1 MLKIKQ
7 ILRYFAENY
16 PYKSELSKTRITK
29 MVFLADWYSCLST
42 GKQLTSIEWY
52 FDHYGPYVS
61 DVFEAAKK
69 DRRLQVKQEVNSFGT
84 LKEVVSLRDDIFF
97 YYDNR
102 KIEGITKSILDQVID
117 DTMNM
122 NWTEFINYIYSSYPI
137 KSSKK
142 YLYLDLEALSAECS
156 KKRIKY

>member
-7 ILRYFAENY
+7 ILRYFVENY
-16 PYKSELSKTRITK
+16 PHKNELSKTRITK

-84 LKEVVSLRDDIFF
+84 IKEVVSLRDDNFFF
-97 YYDNR
+97 YNHR
-102 KIEGITKSILDQVID
+102 KIEGITKLLLDQVIE
-117 DTMNM
+117 DTKNM

-137 KSSKK
+137 KNSKK
-142 YLYLDLEALSAECS
+142 YSFLDLEALSVECAE
-156 KKRIKY
+156 KNIEY

>member
-7 ILRYFAENY
+7 ILRYFVENY
-16 PYKSELSKTRITK
+16 PYKNELSKTRITK

-42 GKQLTSIEWY
+42 GKQLTSINWY

-69 DRRLQVKQEVNSFGT
+69 DRRLQVKQEINSFGT
-84 LKEVVSLRDDIFF
+84 LKEVVSLKDDIFF
-97 YYDNR
+97 YYDHR

-117 DTMNM
+117 DTKNM

-142 YLYLDLEALSAECS
+142 YLYLDLEALSVECS
-156 KKRIKY
+156 KKGIKY

>member
-7 ILRYFAENY
+7 ILRYFVENY

-42 GKQLTSIEWY
+42 GKQLTSIKWY

-84 LKEVVSLRDDIFF
+84 LKEVVSLRDDTFF

-117 DTMNM
+117 DTKNM

-142 YLYLDLEALSAECS
+142 YLYLDLEALSVECS